1 MSAASAV
8 PEPGLP
14 AATAGGAAGAGSGD
28 AGSADAGDGGA
39 DLAEQRL
46 ARAIRELRPAAG
58 RPGGG
63 RDRGPAHLGQPV
75 RPGSGLTVARCLNL
89 FDAQLASRHLDL
101 AARWL
106 RARGAGYYTIGSAG
120 HEGNA
125 GIAAAVRLTDP
136 ALLHY
141 RSGAFYLVR
150 AAQASPPRN
159 GIADILL
166 GLVAASAEPIA
177 GGRHK
182 VFGHPELHII
192 PQTST
197 IASHLPRAVGLAF
210 ATGRAAKLGVAT
222 PWPEDSVVVCSFGD
236 ASVNHS
242 TAAGAI
248 NAAGYTAFQG
258 LPLPLLL
265 VCEDNGL
272 GISVRTPPG
281 WIEAAQSGRPR
292 VRYFTADGCDLA
304 AVYDTAQA
312 AARYVRDKRSPAL
325 LHLQMVRLGGH
336 AGTDV
341 ESAYRSP
348 AEIAADADRD
358 PLLGTARLL
367 VESGAMAPA
376 DVLDRYEAIKARV
389 LALAGELAGSPRL
402 TAATEIMAPI
412 APRRP
417 ATVAANLAARARQA
431 DDWPRRQTF
440 GAHLPED
447 EGPLTLAQ
455 AINRTLADELTV
467 RPGMI
472 VFGEDVARKGG
483 VYGVT
488 RGLQRAFGPSRVFDS
503 LLDEQTILGVAL
515 GAGIAG
521 LLPVPEIQYLAYV
534 HNAADQLR
542 GEAATLSF
550 FSRAQYCNPMV
561 VRIAGLAYQ
570 EGFGGHFHNDNSVGA
585 LRDIPGL
592 VIACPAR
599 PDDAAAMLRTCLA
612 AADIDGSV
620 CAFLEPIA
628 LYHERDLH
636 EPGDGGWLARYEP
649 PGQWAQTHVP
659 VGRARTYGDGTDL
672 TIVTF
677 GNGVR
682 MSLRAARALAAD
694 GIGCRVLDLRW
705 LAPLPFEDLLRAAG
719 ATGRVLVAD
728 ETRRTGGVSEG
739 VITTLIDAGFTGRIA
754 RVASQDSFIP
764 LGDAAA
770 AVLISAEGV
779 EEAARDL
786 LR

>member
-1 MSAASAV
+1 MSAV
-8 PEPGLP
+8 PAAPQPRRIPP
-14 AATAGGAAGAGSGD
+14 AAVP
-28 AGSADAGDGGA
+28 SADA
-39 DLAEQRL
+39 AEQRL
-46 ARAIRELRPAAG
+46 AQAVRALRAPAGGPAG
-58 RPGGG
+58 SPA
-63 RDRGPAHLGQPV
+63 RGPANLGQPV
-75 RPGSGLTVARCLNL
+75 RPGSGLTVARCLEL

-106 RARGAGYYTIGSAG
+106 RARGAGYYTIGSSG

-125 GIAAAVRLTDP
+125 GVAAALRLTDP

-150 AAQASPPRN
+150 ASQAVPPRD
-159 GIADILL
+159 GISDVLL
-166 GLVAASAEPIA
+166 GLVAASAEPVA

-182 VFGHPELHII
+182 VFGHPELHVI

-197 IASHLPRAVGLAF
+197 IASHLPRATGLAF
-210 ATGRAAKLGVAT
+210 AIGRAAKLGVPT
-222 PWPEDSVVVCSFGD
+222 PWPADSVVMCSFGD

-248 NAAGYTAFQG
+248 NAASYIAYQG
-258 LPLPLLL
+258 LPVPLLL

-281 WIEAAQSGRPR
+281 WVEAAQSGRPR
-292 VRYFTADGCDLA
+292 IAYFSADGADLA
-304 AVYDTAQA
+304 EVHDASAA
-312 AARYVRDKRSPAL
+312 AARWVRDKRVPAF
-325 LHLQMVRLGGH
+325 LHLRMVRLGGH

-341 ESAYRSP
+341 ESAYRTP
-348 AEIAADADRD
+348 AELAADLDQD

-367 VESGAMAPA
+367 VESGAVGPA
-376 DVLDRYEAIKARV
+376 DVLDRYEAAKARV
-389 LALAGELAGSPRL
+389 LTLAGELAGSARL
-402 TAATEIMAPI
+402 GSAEEIMAPI

-417 ATVAANLAARARQA
+417 ATVAANVAARGRHSAS
-431 DDWPRRQTF
+431 WPRHQVF
-440 GAHLPED
+440 GAQLPED

-455 AINRTLADELTV
+455 AINRTLADELAE

-488 RGLQRAFGPSRVFDS
+488 RGLLRAFGPGRVFDS
-503 LLDEQTILGVAL
+503 LLDEQSVLGLAL
-515 GAGIAG
+515 GAGLAG

-534 HNAADQLR
+534 HNAADQIR

-550 FSRAQYCNPMV
+550 FSRAQYRNPMV

-570 EGFGGHFHNDNSVGA
+570 QGFGGHFHNDNSLGA

-599 PDDAAAMLRTCLA
+599 PDDAAGMLRSCLA
-612 AADIDGSV
+612 AAEIDGSV
-620 CAFLEPIA
+620 SAFIEPIA
-628 LYHERDLH
+628 LYHERDLYD
-636 EPGDGGWLARYEP
+636 PGDGGWMAGYEP
-649 PGQWAQTHVP
+649 PDRWAQTHIA
-659 VGRARTYGDGTDL
+659 VGRARTYGDGSDL
-672 TIVTF
+672 TIITF

-682 MSLRAARALAAD
+682 MSLRAARTLAAS
-694 GIGCRVLDLRW
+694 GVGCRVLDLRW
-705 LAPLPFEDLLRAAG
+705 LAPLPFEDLLRAAA

-739 VITTLIDAGFTGRIA
+739 VITTLVDAGFTGRIA

-770 AVLISAEGV
+770 AVLMSQEAI